1 MMPTVFEEREAEQQ
15 LRDECG
21 IPDDWASK
29 AITIDMFFL
38 SDHGRLARDI
48 TQAYGIDDSFEVSR
62 MIREACTRLCMP
74 EGLRMFEF
82 KPPTGHE
89 MEGYSF
95 LLTATKRDL
104 EMGIPKYLA
113 RLDTDQLYNAQS
125 IVADLIKRK
134 TDETKRVVWRV
145 CDDFMCLGNFR
156 EEEYLKAVDFMAEKA
171 KEKHSEEP
179 PGRLWHKELQI
190 ELKPQRVPE
199 SEYES
204 FFE

>member
-1 MMPTVFEEREAEQQ
+1 MPTVFEEREAEQQ
-15 LRDECG
+15 LRDECR
-21 IPDDWASK
+21 IPDDWSGK

-38 SDHGRLARDI
+38 SDHSRLARDI

-62 MIREACTRLCMP
+62 MIREACTRLCVP

-82 KPPTGHE
+82 VPPAGHE

-95 LLTATKRDL
+95 LLTATKRDM
-104 EMGIPKYLA
+104 EMGIPKYLG

-125 IVADLIKRK
+125 IIAELIKKK
-134 TDETKRVVWRV
+134 TDEPKRVVWRV

-156 EEEYLKAVDFMAEKA
+156 EEDYLKAVEFMAEKA
-171 KEKHSEEP
+171 KQKYADEP
-179 PGRLWHKELQI
+179 NDKLRHKQLQI
-190 ELKPQRVPE
+190 EIKPERVPE

>member
-1 MMPTVFEEREAEQQ
+1 
-15 LRDECG
+15 
-21 IPDDWASK
+21 
-29 AITIDMFFL
+29 
-38 SDHGRLARDI
+38 
-48 TQAYGIDDSFEVSR
+48 
-62 MIREACTRLCMP
+62 
-74 EGLRMFEF
+74 
-82 KPPTGHE
+82 
-89 MEGYSF
+89 
-95 LLTATKRDL
+95 
-104 EMGIPKYLA
+104 MGIPKYLA